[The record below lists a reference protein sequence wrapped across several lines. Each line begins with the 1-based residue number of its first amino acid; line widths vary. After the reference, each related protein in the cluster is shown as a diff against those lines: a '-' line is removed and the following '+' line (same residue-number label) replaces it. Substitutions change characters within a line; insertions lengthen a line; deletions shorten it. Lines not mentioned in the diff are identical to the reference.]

1 MLGRLLRDVARQW
14 LPTRRPAGDDTPRL
28 DALAAEFD
36 AADRARR
43 AELLGAL
50 QAWVDAHP
58 AQLRGW
64 VLAGDW
70 QTRLGRLEEAEAAY
84 RRALRLDPNHAAA
97 QEGIGLTLLKAG
109 RLDEAY
115 LHLETAHKR
124 QPMSAEIMV
133 HWGLVA
139 LEMGQMGDAARKFQ
153 GAIDRDPRNPQAWHN
168 LGLVSLRQGDAARGI
183 GLLKRAIDVEPGLG
197 IAHSNLALACRDAE
211 QLDEGLQ
218 AARRAVALKPRD
230 ARSRVIL
237 ADLLTDAGNFDA
249 AAHTLDEAGA
259 LDPGDRGLHLGRAKL
274 HTAQGRL
281 QEAEAELHAVLAA
294 EPDEPEATGALGQ
307 LHLLTGRFE
316 SGWDLYEARHRSHT
330 ALQRPLPQPVWQGE
344 PLDGRTLLVQAEQ
357 GLGDIIFFSGCLPDV
372 LARAGHVVLE
382 TYPRLAALMQRSFP
396 AATVVGRDVR
406 DPDTAWLETLPPVD
420 LRCPIASLPRWLRRT
435 REAFTPHDGYLVAD
449 AARTE
454 ALRKRLAEEG
464 AAPAIGIAWR
474 GGLAR
479 TARLQRSAPLE
490 ALLRALGAT
499 GARLVN
505 LQHGEV
511 AEELAA
517 ASAATGVPVTHWP
530 ELLSDQDGAAALS
543 AALQGVVTVCQTQA
557 HLTGA
562 LGHPGCVLVPRHPN
576 WRYGLDGAAVPW
588 YPSLRL
594 ARQDRAGDW
603 QAPLEQAAAWV
614 AARVQAC

>member
-1 MLGRLLRDVARQW
+1 VLGRLLRDLARQW
-14 LPTRRPAGDDTPRL
+14 LPSRRPASDDTTRL
-28 DALAAEFD
+28 DTLAGEFD
-36 AADRARR
+36 TADRTRR
-43 AELLGAL
+43 AELLGTL
-50 QAWVDAHP
+50 QTWVDAHP

-70 QTRLGRLEEAEAAY
+70 LTRLGRLDEAESAH
-84 RRALRLDPNHAAA
+84 RRALRLDPNHAPA

-139 LEMGQMGDAARKFQ
+139 LEMGQLGDAARKFQ

-168 LGLVSLRQGDAARGI
+168 LALVSLRQGDAARGI

-197 IAHSNLALACRDAE
+197 IAHSNLALAYRDAE

-218 AARRAVALKPRD
+218 AARSAVALKPRD

-237 ADLLTDAGNFDA
+237 ADLLTDAGDFDA

-281 QEAEAELHAVLAA
+281 QEAEAELHVVLSA

-316 SGWDLYEARHRSHT
+316 SGWDLYEARLRSHT
-330 ALQRPLPQPVWQGE
+330 ALPRQLPQPVWQGE

-357 GLGDIIFFSGCLPDV
+357 GLGDVIFFSGCLPDV
-372 LARAGHVVLE
+372 QARAGHVVLE
-382 TYPRLAALMQRSFP
+382 TYPRLATLMQRSFP
-396 AATVVGRDVR
+396 SATVVGRDVR
-406 DPDTAWLETLPPVD
+406 DPDITWLDALPPID
-420 LRCPIASLPRWLRRT
+420 LRCHIASLPRWLRRK
-435 REAFTPHDGYLVAD
+435 REAFTPHNGYLVAD

-454 ALRKRLAEEG
+454 ALRQRLAAEG
-464 AAPAIGIAWR
+464 QGPTIGIAWR
-474 GGLAR
+474 GGLTR
-479 TARLQRSAPLE
+479 TARLQRSVPLE
-490 ALLRALGAT
+490 ALLRALGPT

-511 AEELAA
+511 GEELAA
-517 ASAATGVPVTHWP
+517 ASAATGVAVTHWP
-530 ELLSDQDGAAALS
+530 ELLTDQDSAAALTS
-543 AALQGVVTVCQTQA
+543 ALQGVVTVCQTQA

-562 LGHPGCVLVPRHPN
+562 LALPGCVLVPRHPN
-576 WRYGLDGAAVPW
+576 WRYGLDGPEVPW

-594 ARQDRAGDW
+594 MRQSVGDDW
-603 QAPLEQAAAWV
+603 LEPLQLAAAWV
-614 AARVQAC
+614 MGRGECL

>member
-1 MLGRLLRDVARQW
+1 VLGRLLRDLARQW
-14 LPTRRPAGDDTPRL
+14 LPTRRPASNDTTRL
-28 DALAAEFD
+28 DTLTAEFD
-36 AADRARR
+36 AADRTRR
-43 AELLGAL
+43 AELLGTL
-50 QAWVDAHP
+50 QIWVDAHP

-70 QTRLGRLEEAEAAY
+70 LTRLGRLDEAEVTY
-84 RRALRLDPNHAAA
+84 RRALRLDPNHAPA

-124 QPMSAEIMV
+124 QPMNAEIMV

-139 LEMGQMGDAARKFQ
+139 LEMGQLGDAARKFQ

-218 AARRAVALKPRD
+218 AARSAVALKPRD
-230 ARSRVIL
+230 PRSRVIL
-237 ADLLTDAGNFDA
+237 ADLLTDAGEFDA
-249 AAHTLDEAGA
+249 AANTLDEANA

-274 HTAQGRL
+274 HTAQGGL
-281 QEAEAELHAVLAA
+281 KEAETELHAVLA
-294 EPDEPEATGALGQ
+294 EELDESEATGALGQ

-316 SGWDLYEARHRSHT
+316 SGWDLYEARLRSHT
-330 ALQRPLPQPVWQGE
+330 TAQPLLPHPVWQGE

-357 GLGDIIFFSGCLPDV
+357 GLGDVIFFSSCLPDV
-372 LARAGHVVLE
+372 LTRAGHVVLE
-382 TYPRLAALMQRSFP
+382 TYPRLAELMQRSFP
-396 AATVVGRDVR
+396 TATVVGRDVR
-406 DPDTAWLETLPPVD
+406 DPGTAWLDALPHVD

-435 REAFTPHDGYLVAD
+435 RAAFAPHGGYLVAD
-449 AARTE
+449 AAR
-454 ALRKRLAEEG
+454 AQAQRQRLAEGG

-479 TARLQRSAPLE
+479 TARLQRSVPLE
-490 ALLRALGAT
+490 TLLRALGPT
-499 GARLVN
+499 GARLIN

-517 ASAATGVPVTHWP
+517 ASATTGVHVTHWP
-530 ELLSDQDGAAALS
+530 ELLTDQDGAAALTL
-543 AALQGVVTVCQTQA
+543 ALQGVVTVCQTQA

-562 LGHPGCVLVPRHPN
+562 LGRPGCVLVPRHPN
-576 WRYGLDGAAVPW
+576 WRYGLDGPTVPW
-588 YPSLRL
+588 YPSLSL
-594 ARQDRAGDW
+594 MRQDQAGDW
-603 QAPLEQAAAWV
+603 QAPLKQAAAWV
-614 AARVQAC
+614 TARMKAC

>member
-1 MLGRLLRDVARQW
+1 VLGRLLRDIARQW
-14 LPTRRPAGDDTPRL
+14 LPTRRPAGDDTTLL
-28 DALAAEFD
+28 DVLTAEFD
-36 AADRARR
+36 AADRPRR
-43 AELLGAL
+43 AELLGTL
-50 QAWVDAHP
+50 QVWVDAHP
-58 AQLRGW
+58 GQLRGW

-70 QTRLGRLEEAEAAY
+70 QTRLGRLDEAEAAY
-84 RRALRLDPNHAAA
+84 RRALRHDPNHAPA
-97 QEGIGLTLLKAG
+97 QEGIGLALLKAG

-139 LEMGQMGDAARKFQ
+139 LEMGQLGDAARKFQ

-237 ADLLTDAGNFDA
+237 ADLLTDAGEFDA
-249 AAHTLDEAGA
+249 AAHTLDEADA

-274 HTAQGRL
+274 YTAQGGL

-316 SGWDLYEARHRSHT
+316 SGWDLYEARLRSHT
-330 ALQRPLPQPVWQGE
+330 AAQPSLPRPLWQGE

-357 GLGDIIFFSGCLPDV
+357 GLGDVIFFGGCLPDV

-382 TYPRLAALMQRSFP
+382 TYPRLATLMQRSFP
-396 AATVVGRDVR
+396 SATVVGRDVR
-406 DPDTAWLETLPPVD
+406 DPDTAWLEALPPVD
-420 LRCPIASLPRWLRRT
+420 LRCHIASLPRWLRRK

-449 AARTE
+449 MARTE
-454 ALRKRLAEEG
+454 ALRQRLA
-464 AAPAIGIAWR
+464 AAGPEPAIGIAWR
-474 GGLAR
+474 GGLTR
-479 TARLQRSAPLE
+479 TARLQRSVPLE
-490 ALLRALGAT
+490 TLLRALGPT

-517 ASAATGVPVTHWP
+517 ASATTGVPVTHWP
-530 ELLSDQDGAAALS
+530 ELLTDQDGAAALTL
-543 AALQGVVTVCQTQA
+543 ALHGVVTVCQTQA

-562 LGHPGCVLVPRHPN
+562 LGRPGCVLVPRHPN
-576 WRYGLDGAAVPW
+576 WRYGVNGPTVPW

-594 ARQDRAGDW
+594 MRQDQVGDW
-603 QAPLEQAAAWV
+603 QAPLKHAAAWV
-614 AARVQAC
+614 AARVQVC